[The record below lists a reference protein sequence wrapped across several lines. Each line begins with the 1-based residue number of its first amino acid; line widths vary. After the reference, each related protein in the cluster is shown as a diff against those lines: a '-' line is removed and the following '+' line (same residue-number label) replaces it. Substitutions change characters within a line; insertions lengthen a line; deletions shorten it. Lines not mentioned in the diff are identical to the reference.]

1 MPRRSPSAS
10 EPDLFGPGP
19 AAPRPALPVEPRA
32 ATLPGAEP
40 ATSVDDIGRAI
51 AGWSDDELE
60 RLRAVVAGE
69 LRRRGLLRAEPA
81 RAPPSA
87 SGAEGAAG
95 QAARQRGRGAPVQEV
110 APGQASAIR
119 AASQAG
125 MGLGKIAREFGLP
138 VATVK
143 RVLSAPAPTG
153 ST

>member
-1 MPRRSPSAS
+1 MPRRSRPAA
-10 EPDLFGPGP
+10 EPDLFSLDP
-19 AAPRPALPVEPRA
+19 APPRPAPPAEPRA
-32 ATLPGAEP
+32 ATSPGAEP

-81 RAPPSA
+81 HAPPSA
-87 SGAEGAAG
+87 SGVKSAAG
-95 QAARQRGRGAPVQEV
+95 QAARQRRHGASVQEV

-143 RVLSAPAPTG
+143 RVLSTLAPTG